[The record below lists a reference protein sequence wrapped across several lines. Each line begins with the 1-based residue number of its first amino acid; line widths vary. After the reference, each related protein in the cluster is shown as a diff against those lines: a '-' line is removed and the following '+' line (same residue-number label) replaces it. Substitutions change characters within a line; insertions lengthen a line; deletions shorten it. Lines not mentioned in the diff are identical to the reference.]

1 MTDPRSRDQSPI
13 VSAAVRKDPGPPLA
27 PSAEEVYRDFFAYVW
42 HTLRRLGTPAS
53 ELEDAAHDVFVVVFR
68 RLDDFDPQRPMKPWL
83 FGISYRVVS
92 ERRRHRRRHPEVAA
106 EPLEVVDDG
115 PRADEEVARERDR
128 ALIAAALERL
138 SLDERA
144 VFVLHDVDGCTA
156 PEIAGALEVPLNT
169 VYSRLRRARR
179 KFETA
184 VRALRRR
191 GGRP

>member
-1 MTDPRSRDQSPI
+1 
-13 VSAAVRKDPGPPLA
+13 
-27 PSAEEVYRDFFAYVW
+27 
-42 HTLRRLGTPAS
+42 
-53 ELEDAAHDVFVVVFR
+53 
-68 RLDDFDPQRPMKPWL
+68 
-83 FGISYRVVS
+83 
-92 ERRRHRRRHPEVAA
+92 
-106 EPLEVVDDG
+106 VVDDG

-144 VFVLHDVDGCTA
+144 AFVLHDVDGCTA